1 MITAATTT
9 TPPAAVGGASY
20 IKGEKFLWKLPNPQ
34 VQEIVQLSIAQSL
47 AQPVAEI
54 LYNRGYRDSAAIND
68 FLLTLH
74 EKDVHDPRLLKGAII
89 AAERILAAIKHQ
101 EKILIAGDYD
111 VDGVTSSSVM
121 LMSLWPLG
129 AKVNYF
135 LPNRERDG
143 YGLSAKTVRRAAENG
158 YKLIVT
164 VDNGISAYKAADE
177 AARLGL
183 ELIITDHHRPHGT
196 LPQALAIVNPNQHDC
211 EYPYKYF
218 AGVGVA
224 FKLMSLIYEMIG
236 KTLPEK
242 VLELVTLGTIADVV
256 PLTGEN
262 RYWVREGLLN
272 INRQHSYSLAV
283 LAANNNLTKS
293 QMNSLDLGFMIAPQI
308 NALGRLDDS
317 REAVKF
323 LVSSEQADIDRVG
336 EILKAMNE
344 ERKKIDR
351 SIYEEIERAI
361 INKHIDLDK
370 EQLIVAAHHAWPA
383 GVIGLVAGKLMH
395 QFGRPTILFH
405 QEAKTGI
412 VKGSCRSIP
421 EFDIFNALTDCK
433 DLLLTFG
440 GHACAAGLKLYE
452 KNVPELKARLEEQIA
467 SRVDPFDLQPKVSL
481 DASLELPDLNGKLL
495 ADLQRLEP
503 FGNRNPQPAF
513 FIKQVSQLKKPQLMK
528 DKHVKAMVF
537 SEGVIKPVVFFN
549 RPDLYRLLYNLE
561 DKPFSLAAH
570 VTTNEWQD
578 RTNIELQ
585 GIDIAL

>member
-9 TPPAAVGGASY
+9 TPPAAAGGASY
-20 IKGEKFLWKLPNPQ
+20 IKGEKFLWKLPNPAIQ
-34 VQEIVQLSIAQSL
+34 DVVQLSITHSL
-47 AQPVAEI
+47 AQAVAEV
-54 LYNRGYRDSAAIND
+54 LYNRGYRDNASIND

-74 EKDVHDPRLLKGAII
+74 EKDVHDPRLLKGAIV
-89 AAERILAAIKHQ
+89 AAERILDAIKRQ

-164 VDNGISAYKAADE
+164 VDNGISAYEAADE
-177 AARLGL
+177 AARLGV

-196 LPQALAIVNPNQHDC
+196 LPKALAIVNPNQHDC

-224 FKLMSLIYEMIG
+224 FKLMSLIYDMLG

-323 LVSSEQADIDRVG
+323 LVSSDQSDIDRVG

-421 EFDIFNALTDCK
+421 EFDIFNALTECK

-467 SRVDPFDLQPKVSL
+467 SLVDPFDLQPKVSL
-481 DASLELPDLNGKLL
+481 DASLDLPDLNGKLL

-570 VTTNEWQD
+570 VTTNEWQN

>member
-9 TPPAAVGGASY
+9 TPPAAAGGASY

-34 VQEIVQLSIAQSL
+34 VQEIVQLSIAHSL

-164 VDNGISAYKAADE
+164 VDNGISAYEAADE
-177 AARLGL
+177 AARLGV

-196 LPQALAIVNPNQHDC
+196 LPKALAIVNPNQHDC

-323 LVSSEQADIDRVG
+323 LVSSDQADIDRVG
-336 EILKAMNE
+336 EILKTMNE

-421 EFDIFNALTDCK
+421 EFDIFNALTECK

-481 DASLELPDLNGKLL
+481 DASLDLPDLNGKLL